1 MYFLKILICKVKLF
15 QEVKLYYNHLPWP
28 APLALWDSFCPQGL
42 PRLLGAP
49 LVLRGRFCL
58 LKTDPSNCRWLS
70 LDSCGLLVLP
80 RSSGAPLALGGS
92 LGPRGLPFP
101 PPPPPQWTPNSSGGG
116 QQQWRRQWQ
125 HAKLKC
131 QSYLLEVVAAMAAA
145 LWPLF
150 AQKFKTRQDNKL
162 TRQDDK
168 TASEKHGSMSCAVIA
183 AAQLKKWVWFGS
195 GLLRDWPAYS
205 ICVCSINLSSKTLR
219 LQQKLA
225 TFSKSSSMAKRDQ
238 DWSPTSLLGHTRIPG
253 QKSNKCLFFWVSS
266 EKAGNS

>member
-1 MYFLKILICKVKLF
+1 MYLLKILICKVKLF
-15 QEVKLYYNHLPWP
+15 QEVKFYYNHLPWP

-49 LVLRGRFCL
+49 LVLRGRFVSWKLTHLIADDCPW
-58 LKTDPSNCRWLS
+58 TPVAFWC
-70 LDSCGLLVLP
+70 
-80 RSSGAPLALGGS
+80 S
-92 LGPRGLPFP
+92 LGPRGLPWPSGAPFSSP
-101 PPPPPQWTPNSSGGG
+101 TPSPMDPQQQRRGTAAVAAAVAARKTEMPVLPAWGGG
-116 QQQWRRQWQ
+116 GDGSSPM
-125 HAKLKC
+125 ASICLK
-131 QSYLLEVVAAMAAA
+131 S
-145 LWPLF
+145 
-150 AQKFKTRQDNKL
+150 KTRQDNK
-162 TRQDDK
+162 TTSWQDDK

-195 GLLRDWPAYS
+195 GLLSDWPAYS
-205 ICVCSINLSSKTLR
+205 ICVCSINLASKTLR

-225 TFSKSSSMAKRDQ
+225 PFSKSSSMAKRDQ